1 MKHFTKM
8 ALATTVLTSAALAG
22 PPMICHTYTIGDD
35 KSLPWGADST
45 SWNNPDPKYN
55 TRSLAADT
63 IRLLDSGQPL
73 LTRMETLRR
82 AAVYSSMD
90 IVSGLELANQLVA
103 RALASEL
110 KGQNNGLA
118 LFDAG
123 YFIESMKQISHRLKS
138 KPFAE
143 IDGYDWARRSL
154 PGLQDKL
161 AAEYA
166 LGLMVAATTWPNE
179 HMRRAISGAQEG
191 SLLAKNLIKHFQNQS
206 LADLK
211 RALEVKSASR

>member
-1 MKHFTKM
+1 
-8 ALATTVLTSAALAG
+8 
-22 PPMICHTYTIGDD
+22 
-35 KSLPWGADST
+35 
-45 SWNNPDPKYN
+45 
-55 TRSLAADT
+55 
-63 IRLLDSGQPL
+63 
-73 LTRMETLRR
+73 
-82 AAVYSSMD
+82 
-90 IVSGLELANQLVA
+90 
-103 RALASEL
+103 
-110 KGQNNGLA
+110 
-118 LFDAG
+118 
-123 YFIESMKQISHRLKS
+123 MKQISHRLKS